1 MKYKNIIKEPKF
13 NGVYSKDNLYKIKDE
28 VYVVNLADYES
39 VGTNWIE
46 LYVNGEK
53 VVYFDS
59 FWIECISK
67 EIKKFIGNQKT
78 IKNIYSKQAYDSIV
92 CRYFSI
98 GFISFMLK
106 GKSLLGCTNL
116 FSPKKYEKNDKILSK
131 YFHLIYYIIVIN
143 IKNSNI
149 LKYNVFLKKY
159 LVFLLFAVSV
169 VMNIKIFEEEEL
181 IKIFKKSFFNYQYWR
196 VSENI

>member
-59 FWIECISK
+59 FWVEYISK
-67 EIKKFIGNQKT
+67 EIKKFVGNKKT
-78 IKNIYSKQAYDSIV
+78 IKNVYRKQAYDSIV

-131 YFHLIYYIIVIN
+131 YFHLIYYI
-143 IKNSNI
+143 
-149 LKYNVFLKKY
+149 LKKH

-181 IKIFKKSFFNYQYWR
+181 IKILKKSFFNYQYWR